1 MADKA
6 LYKVDGDM
14 VDQLA
19 RTEYRLNG
27 LAAIIEERA
36 YGLNELGISPD
47 GYDMDADNL
56 IVSIIRNEAEKIKR
70 LYEGLE
76 PIKRGESRE

>member
-1 MADKA
+1 MAEKTV
-6 LYKVDGDM
+6 YKTNIQM

-19 RTEYRLNG
+19 NIEYRLNG